1 MTTEQRQHLEE
12 VISEGYF
19 HSSSLRMREGLLL
32 YRQHFKDFALFALI
46 VPFVGSVFTLLGLG
60 WIGTL
65 LLTLVISP
73 VLNAGFYLAAH
84 SVMEREAWDFKRFW
98 GAIPK
103 AAPLVLN
110 NLISILITGIVV
122 LPIYFLFQRIGFMDW
137 YQEVVNNPV
146 NPPEPPAMSSSDST
160 VFFLNLVPLIYLQV
174 GFSWAYPL
182 ILFWGANPFQALE
195 LSRRLVTKRWG
206 AQFMLLLTFFS
217 IFMLASILLS
227 PLAIAAPGVANVVS
241 FGLFLIL
248 PWVYCSL
255 YLGFRGALMPPV
267 EE

>member
-1 MTTEQRQHLEE
+1 MTTEQRAQLEN
-12 VISEGYF
+12 VISRGYF

-32 YRQHFKDFALFALI
+32 YRKHFKDFALFALL
-46 VPFVGSVFTLLGLG
+46 VPFVGSVFTILGLG
-60 WIGTL
+60 WIGTI
-65 LLTLVISP
+65 LLTLIISP

-84 SVMEREAWDFKRFW
+84 SVMEGGDWDFKRFF
-98 GAIPK
+98 GAIPQ
-103 AAPLVLN
+103 AGPLVLN
-110 NLISILITGIVV
+110 NLLGILITGIVM
-122 LPIYFLFQRIGFMDW
+122 LPIYYLFQRIGFMDW
-137 YQEVVNNPV
+137 YQEVLNNPV
-146 NPPEPPAMSSSDST
+146 NPPEPPQMSSTDST

-182 ILFWGANPFQALE
+182 ILFWGANPLEALE

-206 AQFMLLLTFFS
+206 AQFMILLTFFS
-217 IFMLASILLS
+217 LFMLVSILLS
-227 PLAIAAPGVANVVS
+227 PLAIAAPGLANVVS

-255 YLGFRGALMPPV
+255 YLGFRGALTPRV

>member
-1 MTTEQRQHLEE
+1 MTTEQRQQLEE

-19 HSSSLRMREGLLL
+19 HSSSLRMREGLRL
-32 YRQHFKDFALFALI
+32 YRKHFKDFALFALI

-65 LLTLVISP
+65 LLTLIISP

-84 SVMEREAWDFKRFW
+84 SVMEQEEWDSKRFW

-103 AAPLVLN
+103 AGPLVLN
-110 NLISILITGIVV
+110 NFLSLLVTFIVV
-122 LPIYFLFQRIGFMDW
+122 LPMYYLFQRIGFMEW

-146 NPPEPPAMSSSDST
+146 NPPEPPQMSSSDST

-182 ILFWGANPFQALE
+182 ILFWGANPLEALE
-195 LSRRLVTKRWG
+195 WSRRLVTKRWG

-217 IFMLASILLS
+217 LFMLASILLS
-227 PLAIAAPGVANVVS
+227 PLAVAAPGVANVVS

-255 YLGFRGALMPPV
+255 YLGFRGALIPPV